1 MSDLVRMGMPEQL
14 GGEVDFELI
23 AMGILLGSVGAKER
37 EDLRIDACLDS
48 DRQESFLAV
57 VMPGGG
63 IEVEHSCL
71 GGRFCA
77 SVFMALRR
85 LAPEKVVAR

>member
-37 EDLRIDACLDS
+37 EDLR
-48 DRQESFLAV
+48 
-57 VMPGGG
+57 M
-63 IEVEHSCL
+63 
-71 GGRFCA
+71 
-77 SVFMALRR
+77 
-85 LAPEKVVAR
+85 VAR